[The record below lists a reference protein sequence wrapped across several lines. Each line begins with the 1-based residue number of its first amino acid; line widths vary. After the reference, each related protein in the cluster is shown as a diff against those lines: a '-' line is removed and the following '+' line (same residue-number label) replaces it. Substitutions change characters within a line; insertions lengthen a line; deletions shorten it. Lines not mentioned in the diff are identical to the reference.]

1 MRKIGLFY
9 ILLAFTVSVNAQR
22 TDQAEKV
29 DSMLKI
35 LAVSKEDTSK
45 AMILLTLA
53 SWYET
58 NNQDSSDYYMQKGRE
73 LSESLNFDR
82 GIYYYYQQSTV
93 LSYTKGEYAKAL
105 DESYKGLALAR
116 KLKDS
121 SMAVTMLNN
130 LGIINSYL
138 GNFTEQLNYLGQEL
152 VSLHQLLAQLSMK
165 I

>member
-53 SWYET
+53 SW
-58 NNQDSSDYYMQKGRE
+58 
-73 LSESLNFDR
+73 
-82 GIYYYYQQSTV
+82 
-93 LSYTKGEYAKAL
+93 
-105 DESYKGLALAR
+105 
-116 KLKDS
+116 
-121 SMAVTMLNN
+121 
-130 LGIINSYL
+130 
-138 GNFTEQLNYLGQEL
+138 
-152 VSLHQLLAQLSMK
+152 
-165 I
+165 